1 MNPQEE
7 YAART
12 APFYTLQKS
21 NRFFLPFSFYRKGK
35 NLSSGYRYTGY
46 PNGSFGSASMI
57 FSKTLE
63 CRLCFKNCSSSIFS
77 CFLLAESDLML
88 SLEDL
93 KMIDSLM
100 IDDSARR
107 GCW

>member
-7 YAART
+7 YVPRT

-21 NRFFLPFSFYRKGK
+21 NRFFLPFSFYPKEK
-35 NLSSGYRYTGY
+35 ALSSGYRYTVY
-46 PNGSFGSASMI
+46 PSGSFGSASMI
-57 FSKTLE
+57 LSKTLE
-63 CRLCFKNCSSSIFS
+63 CRLFFKNCSSTIFS
-77 CFLLAESDLML
+77 CFLLAESDLMVCL
-88 SLEDL
+88 GL
-93 KMIDSLM
+93 KLMDSLM